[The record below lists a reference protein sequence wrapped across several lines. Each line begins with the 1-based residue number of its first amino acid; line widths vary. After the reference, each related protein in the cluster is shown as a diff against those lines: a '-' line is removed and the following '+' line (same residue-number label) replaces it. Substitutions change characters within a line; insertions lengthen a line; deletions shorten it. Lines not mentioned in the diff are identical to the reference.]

1 MPFFSRYTLA
11 GVNAVKEVQVTGDM
25 TDCTKKNGPLQK
37 NANTCQIPQF
47 ATRECHGTRCH
58 EFLLQPQS
66 KHAGPGRR
74 PSTAYALSGV

>member
-37 NANTCQIPQF
+37 CQYMPNSTI
-47 ATRECHGTRCH
+47 CH
-58 EFLLQPQS
+58 
-66 KHAGPGRR
+66 PGVSWH
-74 PSTAYALSGV
+74 PVP